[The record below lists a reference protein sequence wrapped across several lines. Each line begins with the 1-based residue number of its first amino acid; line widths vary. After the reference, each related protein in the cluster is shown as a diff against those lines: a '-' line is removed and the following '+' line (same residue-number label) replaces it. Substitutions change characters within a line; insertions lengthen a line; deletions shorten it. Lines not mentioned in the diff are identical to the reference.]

1 MILMDKKRAQASLK
15 SHSRAAAGRLHAQAS
30 LEFMASTFLVLLLF
44 GIAVWMY
51 GTSMAEAGALKSSM
65 EANRVCAQVSATLSS
80 LASSGGV
87 TTYRFSLP
95 PKVNGENYT
104 ISVVSARNLIK
115 VDFANRGGVGC
126 ASREVRQSDARRTAG
141 FGRLSAACTESGMVL
156 PREGEIS
163 ILGFPKT

>member
-80 LASSGGV
+80 LASSGGS

-104 ISVVSARNLIK
+104 ISVVSVRNLVK

-126 ASREVRQSDARRTAG
+126 GLPSMNISNSTGASGALFVLAKNATATSSNGVVRVA
-141 FGRLSAACTESGMVL
+141 
-156 PREGEIS
+156 
-163 ILGFPKT
+163 